1 MTQKWPSRLTLIR
14 HAKSAYNDLK
24 RIKLEDRTYQEFLD
38 AYDADWE
45 SDLTRDLA
53 MRCSQKWAMGVGD
66 WNTQLAEG
74 SELTAMAT
82 GQGLCKARNGK
93 VPDIV
98 FVSPYHRTHGTLA
111 ALING
116 WPELGG
122 CETYEDERIR
132 EQEHGLL
139 LLYNDLRVLFAL
151 HPEQRK
157 LYDLEGSYWYRYPQG
172 ENVPDVR
179 QRNREFIAMLI
190 REFSGADV
198 LVVTHHLTI
207 LATRANLERLNSE
220 EFQHLDREEKPINCG
235 VTTYVGTPDVGR
247 RGEGR
252 IQLESYNVQL
262 F

>member
-1 MTQKWPSRLTLIR
+1 MLKWPSRITLIR

-24 RIKLEDRTYQEFLD
+24 RQKLEDPLYRKFRS
-38 AYDADWE
+38 AYE
-45 SDLTRDLA
+45 SDWLSDTTRELA
-53 MRCSQKWAMGVGD
+53 ERCAQKWSLGSGD
-66 WNTQLAEG
+66 WNTKLADGAEFDAVG
-74 SELTAMAT
+74 T
-82 GQGLCKARNGK
+82 GKRLREARNGH
-93 VPDIV
+93 VPHII

-111 ALING
+111 ALIKG
-116 WPELGG
+116 WPELEG

-151 HPEQRK
+151 HPEQRR

-179 QRNREFIAMLI
+179 QRNREFISMLI
-190 REFSGADV
+190 REFAERDV

-207 LATRANLERLNSE
+207 LATRANLERLDHE
-220 EFQHLDREEKPINCG
+220 EFQRIDREEKPINCG

-252 IQLESYNVQL
+252 LTLERYNEQL